1 MPDFNASQTAAIE
14 AQNQNILVSAAAGS
28 GKTTVMVEKIKE
40 TLIRHPEASISQFLV
55 ITFTKDA
62 AQNMKDKLRNLLEK
76 ASQKGIEQASRAL
89 SEIETATIS
98 TIHSFCTQLLK
109 EYNDNAGASMTPRV
123 LKDTEKKKIL
133 NECFKDAANL
143 VLAPGSTYSRQDRKD
158 LNALMTAFS
167 LEELGKMVQDLYNVL
182 MGIPNPFEFLAQV
195 VREPPYQLW
204 NREIMTSIELDI
216 LGLEES
222 LRQESELLTMPLAL
236 PVYEDVLHAILTA
249 KKAGFHTVAV
259 YDHSREKDWNQIIT
273 IADDVIRDN
282 ERSL

>member
-109 EYNDNAGASMTPRV
+109 EYNDNAGASMTP
-123 LKDTEKKKIL
+123 
-133 NECFKDAANL
+133 
-143 VLAPGSTYSRQDRKD
+143 GS
-158 LNALMTAFS
+158 
-167 LEELGKMVQDLYNVL
+167 
-182 MGIPNPFEFLAQV
+182 
-195 VREPPYQLW
+195 
-204 NREIMTSIELDI
+204 
-216 LGLEES
+216 
-222 LRQESELLTMPLAL
+222 
-236 PVYEDVLHAILTA
+236 
-249 KKAGFHTVAV
+249 
-259 YDHSREKDWNQIIT
+259 
-273 IADDVIRDN
+273 
-282 ERSL
+282 

>member
-123 LKDTEKKKIL
+123 LKDTEK
-133 NECFKDAANL
+133 
-143 VLAPGSTYSRQDRKD
+143 R
-158 LNALMTAFS
+158 
-167 LEELGKMVQDLYNVL
+167 
-182 MGIPNPFEFLAQV
+182 
-195 VREPPYQLW
+195 
-204 NREIMTSIELDI
+204 
-216 LGLEES
+216 
-222 LRQESELLTMPLAL
+222 
-236 PVYEDVLHAILTA
+236 
-249 KKAGFHTVAV
+249 
-259 YDHSREKDWNQIIT
+259 
-273 IADDVIRDN
+273 
-282 ERSL
+282 RS